1 MVGSSFRSFSPD
13 YSQPESPKPLS
24 TKPAGSSGITLVLP
38 SLKSLK
44 AKKTTRH
51 SSSRLAFPDGDI
63 QEKRA
68 PRPLKLKPL
77 KEVLSKLIAQIKRC
91 ANFFLNDLLT
101 DEDFRKDNYA
111 FFLKPVDVANVPGY
125 ADLVKYSMDFGTMTD
140 KVNRAKYRSLEDF
153 AVSTGAIFSLA
164 QRSN

>member
-1 MVGSSFRSFSPD
+1 MDDSSFRSFSPD

-51 SSSRLAFPDGDI
+51 SSSRLAFQDGDI

-77 KEVLSKLIAQIKRC
+77 KEVLSKLIAQIKRF
-91 ANFFLNDLLT
+91 AAFFLNDLVT
-101 DEDFRKDNYA
+101 DEDFRKDDYA
-111 FFLKPVDVANVPGY
+111 FFLKPVDVANVPGLSSILWTL
-125 ADLVKYSMDFGTMTD
+125 ALWQIRSIGPSIVHWKILRWST
-140 KVNRAKYRSLEDF
+140 RA
-153 AVSTGAIFSLA
+153 IPSLA
-164 QRSN
+164 WRTN